1 MGKNGNNC
9 LARGNYLLIN
19 YENPKYRSSMQV
31 FKCLLVEICLVTQKY
46 VQDIFYK
53 VIKQYFPVT
62 LSVWVCKE
70 E

>member
-1 MGKNGNNC
+1 
-9 LARGNYLLIN
+9 
-19 YENPKYRSSMQV
+19 MQV

-46 VQDIFYK
+46 VQDIFLK

>member
-1 MGKNGNNC
+1 MGKNGNDC

-46 VQDIFYK
+46 VQDIF
-53 VIKQYFPVT
+53 
-62 LSVWVCKE
+62 
-70 E
+70 